1 MRTFFEFLVSGV
13 SFGAA
18 YALLALSINVIY
30 SSSNILSFAQGE
42 FMMLGGM
49 LTWELYSV
57 LHVPYLAAVLGVL
70 VILGALGAV
79 QYYALALP
87 LLRRHA
93 PLISIIIATLGLA
106 IVIRIAAEEIF
117 GKVAQPA
124 HSPVGQGALSI
135 FGVSVLPQSFLI
147 VGVTMLCLVVL
158 WWLYTRTTAGV
169 ALRAVAFHPDGARI
183 VGINIS
189 PVRAVTF
196 ALSGALAGLAGL
208 LVAPLSFASPFVGLT
223 YAING
228 FAAAI
233 IGGLGSWP
241 GAVVGGFTVGFAR
254 AMIAGYVSADWANML
269 TFGLILA
276 MLYVRPTG
284 IFPERAGSP
293 A

>member
-1 MRTFFEFLVSGV
+1 MTTFFEFLVSGV

-49 LTWELYSV
+49 LTWEFYSV
-57 LHVPYLAAVLGVL
+57 LHIPYLAAVALVLAVMAVVGV
-70 VILGALGAV
+70 V
-79 QYYALALP
+79 QYYGLALP
-87 LLRRHA
+87 LLRRRA

-106 IVIRIAAEEIF
+106 IVIRIATELLLANVGE
-117 GKVAQPA
+117 PA
-124 HSPVGQGALSI
+124 HPPVGST
-135 FGVSVLPQSFLI
+135 SVLVGRVAIPPQSFLI
-147 VGVTMLCLVVL
+147 VGVTVICLLVL
-158 WWLYTRTTAGV
+158 WWVYTRTTAGI
-169 ALRAVAFHPDGARI
+169 ALRAVAFQPDGARI
-183 VGINIS
+183 VGINVGI
-189 PVRAVTF
+189 VRAATF
-196 ALSGALAGLAGL
+196 AFSGLLAGLAGL
-208 LVAPLSFASPFVGLT
+208 LVAPLSYADPFGGLAF
-223 YAING
+223 AING

-241 GAVVGGFTVGFAR
+241 GAVVGGLSIGIAR
-254 AMIAGYVSADWANML
+254 TMLAGYVSANWANML

-284 IFPERAGSP
+284 VFAERVAE